1 MLIVF
6 GHNFLNAQTN
16 DDEGTKID
24 LNNVNVQVK
33 ALPTI
38 FLFGQQYTFRERDNF
53 IRGILKSKWFLKDLS
68 ISLDL
73 EEFYTLYADQGDS
86 DNSWKVSV
94 DDLDQNTFDLSPKNP
109 NRVEEV
115 DTRTPA
121 EIIAEIEELD
131 QQAAEALK
139 VIKEL
144 L

>member
-1 MLIVF
+1 MLGFLNLDMRLYKIIILLIVF

-68 ISLDL
+68 ISLEL
-73 EEFYTLYADQGDS
+73 EEFYT
-86 DNSWKVSV
+86 
-94 DDLDQNTFDLSPKNP
+94 
-109 NRVEEV
+109 NRVF
-115 DTRTPA
+115 RFNH
-121 EIIAEIEELD
+121 
-131 QQAAEALK
+131 K
-139 VIKEL
+139 G
-144 L
+144 